1 MTIEAACE
9 SAATILNYLWP
20 RGGSIFHVS
29 APRRFHPRLSQPSFP
44 RCAQLQAALN
54 CVVLSAFHSDSL
66 CLSAGALFATARYFC
81 CGCGRQCG
89 NVWRRQCRNV
99 SGLAWS
105 VMPTKERC
113 PKLCWRRFSGRGTT
127 DHFSACNIV
136 TAILGRRAK
145 SEFNFPH
152 ESKDAIRRNIRYQRR
167 DTPKHFARCDSLRA
181 IFLALAA

>member
-1 MTIEAACE
+1 MGIVLGIDLGIVGIGIDP
-9 SAATILNYLWP
+9 SA
-20 RGGSIFHVS
+20 
-29 APRRFHPRLSQPSFP
+29 RR
-44 RCAQLQAALN
+44 
-54 CVVLSAFHSDSL
+54 VLSAARRVLPPARGPPSSQRPLFSPASSL
-66 CLSAGALFATARYFC
+66 QPGVLSSARK
-81 CGCGRQCG
+81 
-89 NVWRRQCRNV
+89 CRNV

>member
-1 MTIEAACE
+1 MTIVSLIAGTRCSPCWPSSSRSA
-9 SAATILNYLWP
+9 SWRPARRGTPAWRAATSSDDGAGRLG
-20 RGGSIFHVS
+20 RSSKSSIVER
-29 APRRFHPRLSQPSFP
+29 A
-44 RCAQLQAALN
+44 
-54 CVVLSAFHSDSL
+54 
-66 CLSAGALFATARYFC
+66 
-81 CGCGRQCG
+81 
-89 NVWRRQCRNV
+89 
-99 SGLAWS
+99 
-105 VMPTKERC
+105 RC